1 MKYSFRLLIVI
12 VMIVGLGVARSQA
25 AAGTLRYAGLESCYP
40 VGSSIAAFTLT
51 AQAAEAGGYQIT
63 HAVALNGGPPS
74 AATTV
79 FSGTLAAGE
88 SHTATIDGGTAA
100 LPGTY
105 TLIGRFSRMLS
116 GTLTLVAETTA
127 TIFVESPCRQEPTP
141 TAAPQPTV
149 TAGPESTIPPN
160 VLWTQRAAP
169 SRGAEAGS
177 IVTLT
182 VRGWN
187 AGAGG
192 TSDALLRYNP
202 QHLRLLDARP
212 AREDDWVRERDDAA
226 GTVRIALGYL
236 APDTA
241 TSMDLRF
248 LVLDSD
254 TDTVL
259 RLIRDDGADRANPI
273 FLRLGAFSDGP
284 LRLGMSEHNAAL
296 SVTGRGYKPG
306 ERVSLWINPQQG
318 APRSIEGDFWAS
330 ADPDG
335 SVSLSIPAPDTT
347 DVSLVVYGQ
356 TSQVTGVVDL
366 ATLDQTAPTKQQRKG
381 KPSAASRSKPLAQGK
396 YASMAD

>member
-1 MKYSFRLLIVI
+1 MKHWLRLLMVMM
-12 VMIVGLGVARSQA
+12 MIVGLGVARSQA

-63 HAVALNGGPPS
+63 HAVALNGGTPS

-116 GTLTLVAETTA
+116 DTLTLVAETTA
-127 TIFVESPCRQEPTP
+127 TIYVESPCRQEPTP

-149 TAGPESTIPPN
+149 TKGSEATIPPN
-160 VLWTQRAAP
+160 VLWSQRANP

-182 VRGWN
+182 VRVWN

-192 TSDALLRYNP
+192 TNEAMLSYDP

-212 AREDDWVRERDDAA
+212 LREDDWVREHDDAM

-236 APDTA
+236 APNA
-241 TSMDLRF
+241 AASMDLRF
-248 LVLDSD
+248 LVLSSD

-259 RLIRDDGADRANPI
+259 RLIRDDGMDRANPI
-273 FLRLGAFSDGP
+273 FLRLGSFSDGP
-284 LRLGMSEHNAAL
+284 LSLAISEVNKIL

-306 ERVSLWINPQQG
+306 ERVSLWVNPQQG
-318 APRSIEGDFWAS
+318 APRSIEGDFWAN
-330 ADPDG
+330 ADADG
-335 SVSLSIPAPDTT
+335 SVSLAIPAPDTT
-347 DVSLVVYGQ
+347 DMSLVVYGQ
-356 TSQVTGVVDL
+356 VSQVTGVADL
-366 ATLDQTAPTKQQRKG
+366 GTLKQTAPTSQQRKG
-381 KPSAASRSKPLAQGK
+381 KPTSASRSKPLAHGK
-396 YASMAD
+396 YASRAD